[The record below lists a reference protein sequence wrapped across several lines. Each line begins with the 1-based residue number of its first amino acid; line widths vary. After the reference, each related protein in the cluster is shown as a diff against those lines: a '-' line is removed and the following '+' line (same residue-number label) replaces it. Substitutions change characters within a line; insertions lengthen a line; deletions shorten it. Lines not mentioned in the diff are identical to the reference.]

1 VSLALLASHP
11 ALASPLKWRELSPGV
26 DYAVTVLP
34 SASAEGASLH
44 VVRIDPS
51 VATIRF
57 VSAACTRSEPRTAG
71 DWCRDQGLSVAINLG
86 MYQEDVRSNVGYARG
101 TACVNNNRW
110 SSSYK
115 SALVFEPKRKG
126 IPSAEILDLDR
137 PGSRD
142 RAEDY
147 RCVVQNLR
155 LLKGSGQHVW
165 PEQARSWSEAAVAQ
179 DDRGNILFLFCR
191 APYTMRDFCRHILRQ
206 PLGIQRAM
214 HVEGGPEAS
223 LSIHAAGVNLD
234 LNGSYETGFRE
245 NDDEPRQWAIPN
257 VLGVAR
263 RR

>member
-1 VSLALLASHP
+1 MPGTLSRTWSSRKRRRGKSPKWTAAAKGAEATYRRHGIRRLCLVSLALLASHP

-126 IPSAEILDLDR
+126 IP
-137 PGSRD
+137 
-142 RAEDY
+142 
-147 RCVVQNLR
+147 
-155 LLKGSGQHVW
+155 
-165 PEQARSWSEAAVAQ
+165 
-179 DDRGNILFLFCR
+179 
-191 APYTMRDFCRHILRQ
+191 
-206 PLGIQRAM
+206 
-214 HVEGGPEAS
+214 
-223 LSIHAAGVNLD
+223 
-234 LNGSYETGFRE
+234 
-245 NDDEPRQWAIPN
+245 
-257 VLGVAR
+257 
-263 RR
+263 